1 MENDTTW
8 FNLESCAFFSVFEQQ
23 FDGVHSRKKQLIFA
37 LFFPSSFFIS
47 SSSSSLSRQQTIR
60 LVTLPQALWIDL
72 CLSFGR
78 SFFLLTLLFLP
89 FLDWLTV
96 RIIVCWRGISVSALP
111 KFMFFFDLQR
121 FLKTGTDKYVSV

>member
-1 MENDTTW
+1 MENYVAW

-23 FDGVHSRKKQLIFA
+23 FDGVHSRKKKLIFA

-78 SFFLLTLLFLP
+78 SFFLLALLFLL
-89 FLDWLTV
+89 FVDWLTV
-96 RIIVCWRGISVSALP
+96 RVIVCWRGISVSALP
-111 KFMFFFDLQR
+111 KFSFSLTCNIFKKLELTNM
-121 FLKTGTDKYVSV
+121 